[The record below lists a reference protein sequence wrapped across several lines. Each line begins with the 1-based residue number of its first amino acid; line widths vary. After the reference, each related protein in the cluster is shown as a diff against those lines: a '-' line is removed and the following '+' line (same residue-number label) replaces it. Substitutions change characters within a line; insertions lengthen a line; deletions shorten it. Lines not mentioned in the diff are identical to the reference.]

1 MWHYYDICLLISV
14 LYNCTFVYQK
24 GFFFQN
30 SKWKKSHLT
39 VSSSIEPIGT
49 ISPPDSYFIKKIQ
62 SNKKVST
69 LVEYVYSKSYFR

>member
-1 MWHYYDICLLISV
+1 MSTNFCTLQLYICLSKRL
-14 LYNCTFVYQK
+14 
-24 GFFFQN
+24 FF
-30 SKWKKSHLT
+30 SELKMKKSHLT

-49 ISPPDSYFIKKIQ
+49 ISPPDSYFMKKIQ